1 MKVKDLK
8 QLLEK
13 FDENTKV
20 MFSHTDHTD
29 FNYKINVKK
38 RDIYLD
44 DPTSDHS
51 EIPDKYYD
59 DNYDYIGPKVLVFD
73 MCLDD

>member
-1 MKVKDLK
+1 MKIKDLK
-8 QLLEK
+8 NLLKK

-51 EIPDKYYD
+51 ELPDESYD
-59 DNYDYIGPKVLVFD
+59 DNGDYIGEQVLVFNLN
-73 MCLDD
+73 LDE